1 MQINTKPGVIM
12 KTKLLTAMIV
22 ILIGVLFVNVQAGE
36 TTGATSKD
44 NEINYFKYED
54 GLKKAE
60 SDSLHVVI
68 LFETDWCGWCKKMDK
83 TTLSDPKII
92 ELMSDNFVAIKV
104 NGDKR
109 RDLTKSFGVRGYPAT
124 WFLKHDGT
132 RLAPIQ
138 GYWKAAD
145 FYWLLKYIAESAY
158 EKEEFKAWVDAQ
170 KKIDNN

>member
-1 MQINTKPGVIM
+1 MNTRLGANM
-12 KTKLLTAMIV
+12 KTKLLTTLIV
-22 ILIGVLFVNVQAGE
+22 ILMGILLVNVQAGE
-36 TTGATSKD
+36 TSEEH
-44 NEINYFKYED
+44 EINYYKYED

-60 SDSLHVVI
+60 ADSLHVAIV
-68 LFETDWCGWCKKMDK
+68 FETDWCGWCKKMDK

-92 ELMSDNFVAIKV
+92 ELINENFVAIKV

-109 RDLTKSFGVRGYPAT
+109 RDLTKSFGVKGYPAT

-138 GYWKAAD
+138 GYWKATD
-145 FYWLLKYIAESAY
+145 FYWLLRYIAETAY

-170 KKIDNN
+170 KKNEKK